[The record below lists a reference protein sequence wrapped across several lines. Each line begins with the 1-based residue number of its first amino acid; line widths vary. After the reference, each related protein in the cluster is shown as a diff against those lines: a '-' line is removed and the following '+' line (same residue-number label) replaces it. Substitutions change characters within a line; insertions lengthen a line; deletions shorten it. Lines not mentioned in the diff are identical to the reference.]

1 MNMRVPAF
9 ITTHLFSILFTLII
23 GGTTLAALF
32 HPDTTLALR
41 YDLAAIQ
48 QGQIWR
54 LLTGHLVHSNTQHAL
69 LNLAGLWL
77 IASLFERNARAIV
90 WIVLTVLM
98 ACVSSIGFWL
108 FKPEMTSYVGF
119 SGVLHGLFFI
129 AAISEWPRDRLVAGA
144 LALFL
149 AGKLILTQ
157 FMGPSASTEAMIGVS
172 IAEIAHLLGA
182 AQGIVLGWL
191 FRRLLFLS
199 WHDKPVRWVI

>member
-23 GGTTLAALF
+23 GASALAALLY
-32 HPDTTLALR
+32 PDTTLALR

-48 QGQIWR
+48 HGQIWR
-54 LLTGHLVHSNTQHAL
+54 LLTGHLVHSNAYHAL

-77 IASLFERNARAIV
+77 IAALFERNARAGV
-90 WIVLTVLM
+90 WIALTVLM
-98 ACVSSIGFWL
+98 ACVSSLGFWW

-119 SGVLHGLFFI
+119 SGVLHGLFFM

-149 AGKLILTQ
+149 AGKLVLTQ
-157 FMGPSASTEAMIGVS
+157 IQGPSASTEAMIGVS

-191 FRRLLFLS
+191 LRRMLFLS
-199 WHDKPVRWVI
+199 WRETPAHWVV